1 MIKTIFSRPGEH
13 YYGPE
18 YKLFLISFPT
28 AVRGQPVF
36 FSVTQN
42 CFRNFSSEQRRS
54 TSRAI
59 HIFSGRITAQEAKD
73 VDGLIKSKYKILRLF
88 SSLIPL

>member
-28 AVRGQPVF
+28 AVPWPASF
-36 FSVTQN
+36 
-42 CFRNFSSEQRRS
+42 
-54 TSRAI
+54 
-59 HIFSGRITAQEAKD
+59 
-73 VDGLIKSKYKILRLF
+73 LF
-88 SSLIPL
+88 SNTKLFQEFQ